1 MRASWILIISI
12 ALVACATAQPAGDA
26 AEAEIRQASE
36 RFWGARERGDA
47 SAFAAQFT
55 EDGILM
61 IPGMNDSV
69 GRDAIRELSQ
79 RRFAN
84 VKTSGFK
91 VHRREIDVA
100 GDAAYEVAWYSE
112 TSTSSGESYRM
123 EGRYLNVWKR
133 DADGAWRV
141 QRNLYNFS
149 AANPVSAP
157 SD

>member
-1 MRASWILIISI
+1 MRALWLVPFCI
-12 ALVACATAQPAGDA
+12 ALAACASAPPPAETAT
-26 AEAEIRQASE
+26 AEIREASD
-36 RFWGARERGDA
+36 RFWAARERGDA
-47 SAFAAQFT
+47 PAFADQFT

-61 IPGMNDSV
+61 IPGMSDAV
-69 GRDAIRELSQ
+69 GRDAIRDLSQ
-79 RRFAN
+79 RRFAS
-84 VKTSGFK
+84 VKTAGFK